1 MITAPSLITNNDVK
15 YVAKHDSKISQAHIS
30 ATWKAPFLIKLWYNS
45 SRETS
50 LFPNFEKNFIFNT
63 DFFRKITKYIQQN
76 NVCCPKL
83 MEQSPFAETPGVGLE
98 IVNKSQNSKIT
109 KKVLKMKN
117 LSIFVIIVFE
127 HFFEWKPG

>member
-1 MITAPSLITNNDVK
+1 
-15 YVAKHDSKISQAHIS
+15 
-30 ATWKAPFLIKLWYNS
+30 
-45 SRETS
+45 
-50 LFPNFEKNFIFNT
+50 
-63 DFFRKITKYIQQN
+63 
-76 NVCCPKL
+76 